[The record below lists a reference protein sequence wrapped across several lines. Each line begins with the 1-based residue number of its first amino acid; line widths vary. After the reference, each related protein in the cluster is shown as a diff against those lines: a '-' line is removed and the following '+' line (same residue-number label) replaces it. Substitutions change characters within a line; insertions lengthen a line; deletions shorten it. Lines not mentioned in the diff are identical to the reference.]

1 MSPRIRASA
10 HVRMLCD
17 AFPALA
23 NSSPGD
29 IQEPALPD
37 LRHLVVV
44 DNIGVRDQFEREIE
58 GAKPAVDFREV
69 MLWREDTEERR
80 RVENIAARLDV
91 HDIINLQFTRYVIPT
106 SVAIVPLCRYSP
118 L

>member
-1 MSPRIRASA
+1 
-10 HVRMLCD
+10 MLCD

-44 DNIGVRDQFEREIE
+44 DNIGVRNQFEREIE

-80 RVENIAARLDV
+80 RVEDIAAGLDV
-91 HDIINLQFTRYVIPT
+91 HDIINLQFTRYVICT
-106 SVAIVPLCRYSP
+106 GVAIVTLCRRDSP

>member
-1 MSPRIRASA
+1 
-10 HVRMLCD
+10 MLCD

-23 NSSPGD
+23 NSSPGN

-44 DNIGVRDQFEREIE
+44 DNIGARDRFEREIE

-80 RVENIAARLDV
+80 RVEHIAAGLDM
-91 HDIINLQFTRYVIPT
+91 HDIINLQFTR
-106 SVAIVPLCRYSP
+106 
-118 L
+118 